1 MKEHK
6 ISFIICWNRKFY
18 LEECRRWLK
27 ELTVPKGVEVEII
40 EIEGA
45 PSMTAGYNEGMRQSD
60 AKYKVYLHQDV
71 FIRNPNFISDVLE
84 IFQKD
89 EKIGMLGM
97 VGTPYMYKTGTMWNG
112 IRFGGFY
119 RLEEYNEKKQI
130 GSFYPVKTG
139 YLEVEAIDGLL
150 MATQYDVP
158 WREDLFTKWDFYDVS
173 QSFEF
178 IKRGYKVV
186 VPGQDT
192 DWYFHDCGDINLYH
206 YDEER
211 KKFLKNYE
219 EYMKK
224 RENQSMEEYRNKVKE
239 NIRNG
244 FTGTK
249 EEKEHLLSLTEQLA
263 EKEKVEWK

>member
-6 ISFIICWNRKFY
+6 ISFIICWNNRFY
-18 LEECRRWLK
+18 LEECRLWLN
-27 ELTVPKGVEVEII
+27 ELIVPEGFTMEII

-71 FIRNPNFISDVLE
+71 FIRNPEFIPDILE
-84 IFQKD
+84 IFRKD

-97 VGTPYMYKTGTMWNG
+97 VGTPYMYKSGCMWNG

-130 GSFYPVKTG
+130 ELFYPIKTG
-139 YLEVEAIDGLL
+139 YMEVEAIDGLL

-158 WREDLFTKWDFYDVS
+158 WREELFDKWDFYDVS

-178 IKRGYKVV
+178 LKRGYKVV
-186 VPGQDT
+186 VPGQTT
-192 DWYFHDCGDINLYH
+192 DWYFHDCGAINLYH

-211 KKFLKNYE
+211 KKFLKKYE
-219 EYMKK
+219 EFMKE
-224 RENQSMEEYRNKVKE
+224 RQSQSMEEYKSKVKE

-244 FTGTK
+244 FTGI
-249 EEKEHLLSLTEQLA
+249 EEEREQLLSLAERLV
-263 EKEKVEWK
+263 EKEKVEYK